1 MSEQSQPQQQPRGWH
16 SRGYLPHFDGGEI
29 TQFVT
34 IRLFDSVP
42 AHVVQRWKSE
52 LEQAESDTALRTVL
66 LYRKLESFADQGHGE
81 CWLKNE
87 SVAALVESALL
98 HFDGDRYRM
107 AAWVVMPN
115 HVHFLF
121 TPLGG
126 HSLSRLM
133 QSLKTWTAQEANKLL
148 QREGRFW
155 MPDYFDRYIRD
166 ARHFDDVV
174 AYIENNPVK
183 AGLCRQPSDWRF
195 SSAWH
200 RRNLTP
206 AQ

>member
-1 MSEQSQPQQQPRGWH
+1 MDKQVPRGWH

-29 TQFVT
+29 PQFVT
-34 IRLFDSVP
+34 IRLCDAVP
-42 AHVVQRWKSE
+42 ADVIQRWKAE
-52 LEQAESDTALRTVL
+52 LELTESDTALQSL
-66 LYRKLESFADQGHGE
+66 LLHRKLESFADQGHGE
-81 CWLKNE
+81 CWLKND
-87 SVAALVESALL
+87 SVAGLIENALL
-98 HFDGDRYRM
+98 HFDGQRYRLT
-107 AAWVVMPN
+107 AWVVMPN

-121 TPLGG
+121 TPLAG

-133 QSLKTWTAQEANKLL
+133 QSLKTYTGQEANKLL

-166 ARHFDDVV
+166 TKHFDEVV

-183 AGLCRQPSDWRF
+183 VGLCQLSADWRF

-200 RRNLTP
+200 RHHKSAR
-206 AQ
+206 